1 MKDLNFKNWTDNFGQ
16 SILSS
21 TMRANGENHVDDFL
35 NQKLRA
41 SVIALDEAGSKIHQS
56 NTPREFYWM
65 LCVFIQEARNCMYWY
80 ERSLEYEQVNLS
92 NSHLIINHG
101 KSMIDVLDATLRVI
115 KFQENL
121 N

>member
-1 MKDLNFKNWTDNFGQ
+1 MKDMNFNNWTENFAQ

-21 TMRANGENHVDDFL
+21 TIKSDMGNHVDEFL
-35 NQKLRA
+35 NQKLRL
-41 SVIALDEAGSKIHQS
+41 SVQAMEEAGQKIHQS
-56 NTPREFYWM
+56 VSPREFYYM
-65 LCVFIQEARNCMYWY
+65 LCVFIQEARNCMHWY

-92 NSHLIINHG
+92 NSHLILNQG
-101 KSMIDVLDATLRVI
+101 KSMIEILDAALRVI